1 MINREILKFNDV
13 IQAINDSGLIKINV
27 EYEYMERGKI
37 YLLPD
42 LYAMIESANSKL
54 KAANDII
61 STNEKQ
67 LKSYYDLK
75 LKDLYYGG
83 IQDVLDELNVKDDVT
98 DMTRL
103 FDMFTEVY
111 YNAFIDDLKGNLGID
126 FQSSIISTRGSAFKV
141 KSKFTDS
148 DYVEVDKHTYLLEVA
163 NNDEFIILDD
173 ITDVDILQINQEKLI
188 SNFEKNLNWY
198 YDEFSDYNYFNSSWM
213 VDYINE
219 YINELKSILA
229 YLSGDELINDIK
241 DDMHNAL
248 AIIDTIHAY
257 KDDSVSYFKD
267 WYMANIN

>member
-13 IQAINDSGLIKINV
+13 VQAINDSGLIKINV
-27 EYEYMERGKI
+27 KYEYMERGKI

-83 IQDVLDELNVKDDVT
+83 IQDVLDELNVKYDVT

-111 YNAFIDDLKGNLGID
+111 YNAFIDDLKRSL
-126 FQSSIISTRGSAFKV
+126 
-141 KSKFTDS
+141 
-148 DYVEVDKHTYLLEVA
+148 
-163 NNDEFIILDD
+163 
-173 ITDVDILQINQEKLI
+173 
-188 SNFEKNLNWY
+188 
-198 YDEFSDYNYFNSSWM
+198 
-213 VDYINE
+213 
-219 YINELKSILA
+219 
-229 YLSGDELINDIK
+229 
-241 DDMHNAL
+241 
-248 AIIDTIHAY
+248 
-257 KDDSVSYFKD
+257 
-267 WYMANIN
+267 

>member
-13 IQAINDSGLIKINV
+13 VQAINDSGLIKINV
-27 EYEYMERGKI
+27 KYEYMERGKI

-83 IQDVLDELNVKDDVT
+83 IQDVLDELNVKYDVT

-111 YNAFIDDLKGNLGID
+111 YNA
-126 FQSSIISTRGSAFKV
+126 
-141 KSKFTDS
+141 
-148 DYVEVDKHTYLLEVA
+148 
-163 NNDEFIILDD
+163 
-173 ITDVDILQINQEKLI
+173 
-188 SNFEKNLNWY
+188 
-198 YDEFSDYNYFNSSWM
+198 
-213 VDYINE
+213 
-219 YINELKSILA
+219 
-229 YLSGDELINDIK
+229 
-241 DDMHNAL
+241 L

-257 KDDSVSYFKD
+257 KDDSVLYFKD